1 MAITARFAADFSS
14 FYSAV
19 DKADAKLTDFTQGAG
34 RVEKALSR
42 MTDQFSGRRVIQEA
56 TLMEKAIQEI
66 GGTSKLTEK
75 ELQRVSAAA
84 GEAVEKLRAMG
95 ADVPAGL
102 QKLAGASAQT
112 AKGLEQT
119 EKSATLASGAFGGM
133 ATKIGAVAAGMVS
146 AEAVIGLT
154 RAGIR
159 TLTQFLLS
167 SVDSFSS
174 AEAASR
180 KLEQALRSQS
190 TITPQLVARYGELA
204 TQFQKTSVFS
214 DDLVTDMQALL
225 VQVGDVMP
233 SQMEVALKAS
243 TDLAAGLGID
253 LQTATSLVAKAA
265 AGHTETLGRY
275 GITVSDAAIQTKG
288 FDATLE
294 AIESRFGGQA
304 SAQLETY
311 AGKVQ
316 ALANAW
322 DNVKEVVGGALVGD
336 AGFQKAFRD
345 LTAGAQDVNIQTKEL
360 NATFQDFAATLIGSM
375 SPSLASV
382 FRWYESV
389 AQAES
394 QWLEIEKQGRKGFE
408 DFIKAHQPA
417 NDAARILAA
426 GMAESARQSK
436 ADEEAKKKHAAAVKQ
451 SQEALR
457 KYNETVREV
466 LESARPYADILAEI
480 DGRVIE
486 GVRYYAQKNVAVEKL
501 ATMYG
506 LTTPQV
512 EALNSQL
519 KIESLVAQAA
529 SQQIGSL
536 AEGVGMLHYEGQR
549 LELPAAKIAKFGN
562 VVSDTLSTHL
572 PKSLGSK
579 LFGVLES
586 IPGTLASAFTG
597 GGGFKG
603 AFLSIGSQLGST
615 VGEGIG
621 KGVAMLGK
629 LGGPIGAAIGSL
641 AGPLIGKLVG
651 MFSSAEKQVNPVRQA
666 FVDAAG
672 GLATLNQRAAEAGV
686 TLRAMLDAKNPEQY
700 KRAIDELNA
709 AFEFQSGAM
718 RKLDDAVKKYGFSLE
733 ELGPAL
739 QRQALD
745 KQAQELFQDFQVLT
759 SAGIGVDTVIGKM
772 GESIQA
778 FVSDALR
785 TGSEIPAAMAPMLKR
800 MAEMGIL
807 TDQNGNVIADL
818 ESAGVKF
825 AMTMSE
831 GFQRMIDEV
840 KKLTDAIA
848 RGLGL
853 AIANVPNPEITG
865 RVKWEVDAV
874 PGGVDRTYEND
885 WSAPVYPMANGG
897 DFMVKRPTLFL
908 AGESGAERATFTPV
922 GDGGAAPM
930 SDVDALRQEIAGL
943 RQQQREQQ
951 TYFVSMFPRDL
962 ARAVRDERQKQT
974 YRRAS

>member
-19 DKADAKLTDFTQGAG
+19 DKADAKLTDFTAGAG

-56 TLMEKAIQEI
+56 TLMEKAVAEI
-66 GGTSKLTEK
+66 GGASKLTVS
-75 ELQRVSAAA
+75 ELDRVSAKAS
-84 GEAVEKLRAMG
+84 EAVDKLRAMG

-102 QKLAGASAQT
+102 QRLADATKKTTDATGGFASKLTAVNGLLGGLGIGLSVGAVVSFGKALLDDADALTKMSDRTGVSITGLQRLQVAGDDAGNSIEEMTGAINQM
-112 AKGLEQT
+112 QNR
-119 EKSATLASGAFGGM
+119 LASGDQS
-133 ATKIGAVAAGMVS
+133 AVV
-146 AEAVIGLT
+146 
-154 RAGIR
+154 
-159 TLTQFLLS
+159 
-167 SVDSFSS
+167 
-174 AEAASR
+174 
-180 KLEQALRSQS
+180 
-190 TITPQLVARYGELA
+190 
-204 TQFQKTSVFS
+204 
-214 DDLVTDMQALL
+214 
-225 VQVGDVMP
+225 
-233 SQMEVALKAS
+233 
-243 TDLAAGLGID
+243 
-253 LQTATSLVAKAA
+253 
-265 AGHTETLGRY
+265 
-275 GITVSDAAIQTKG
+275 
-288 FDATLE
+288 
-294 AIESRFGGQA
+294 
-304 SAQLETY
+304 
-311 AGKVQ
+311 
-316 ALANAW
+316 
-322 DNVKEVVGGALVGD
+322 
-336 AGFQKAFRD
+336 
-345 LTAGAQDVNIQTKEL
+345 
-360 NATFQDFAATLIGSM
+360 
-375 SPSLASV
+375 
-382 FRWYESV
+382 
-389 AQAES
+389 
-394 QWLEIEKQGRKGFE
+394 
-408 DFIKAHQPA
+408 
-417 NDAARILAA
+417 
-426 GMAESARQSK
+426 
-436 ADEEAKKKHAAAVKQ
+436 
-451 SQEALR
+451 ALR
-457 KYNETVREV
+457 KLNVDLAELQQMAPDKQFIAISDALRGIQDPAQQVALSMDLFGKQGASVLPTLKRGFDDVRDASVGMSEDTVKALDTVGDTFSRITRDIKGYSAEGIVALARWASDGFNPFTHAVSEARREMKELEDSTAALVAGVKSPKLFEPPDTSGIKLSASTLKDFNRELDEQRQAQERAAAAQKRASDELKKYNDAVREV

-480 DGRVIE
+480 DGTIIE
-486 GVRYYAQKNVAVEKL
+486 GVRYYNQKGIAVERL
-501 ATMYG
+501 AKMYG

-519 KIESLVAQAA
+519 KIEALVAQAA
-529 SQQIGSL
+529 AQQIGSL

-549 LELPAAKIAKFGN
+549 LELPDAKIVKFGK

-572 PKSLGSK
+572 PQSLGSK
-579 LFGVLES
+579 LSGVMQS

-651 MFSSAEKQVNPVRQA
+651 LFSKAEKQVNPVRQA

-700 KRAIDELNA
+700 KKAIDELNA
-709 AFEFQSGAM
+709 AFAFQDGAM

-745 KQAQELFQDFQVLT
+745 KQAQALFQDFQVLT

-772 GESIQA
+772 GASIQA
-778 FVSDALR
+778 FVADALR

-840 KKLTDAIA
+840 KKLTDAIS

-853 AIANVPNPEITG
+853 AIANIPDPEITG

-885 WSAPVYPMANGG
+885 WSQTPVYPMANGG

-908 AGESGAERATFTPV
+908 AGEAGAERATFTPM
-922 GDGGAAPM
+922 GDGGSAPM